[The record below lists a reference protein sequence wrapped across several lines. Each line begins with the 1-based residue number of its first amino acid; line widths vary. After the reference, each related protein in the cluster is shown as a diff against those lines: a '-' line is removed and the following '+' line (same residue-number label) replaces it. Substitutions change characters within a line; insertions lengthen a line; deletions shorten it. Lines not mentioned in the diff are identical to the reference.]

1 MMKIIMGNYS
11 YTEDEQISALIYMY
25 GISRKEVIEGI
36 KSNKYSENDIKKSI
50 LYQETEGIKPYN
62 KRKEIYERALKEFGV
77 MK

>member
-1 MMKIIMGNYS
+1 MKIIMGNYS